1 MADPAVPSDPAP
13 APPPAPRPGPAEPL
27 RWQGLFQQVGEP
39 LFLLDRRRRLR
50 FVNQAWEALAGMT
63 AQDALGLVCRR
74 QRPVGSADPPEEV
87 IAHALC
93 PPPEVLTGQPG
104 RARRLLPGRE
114 TGRRWWDVEFF
125 PLRREGGLF
134 VVLGRVTLIV
144 GVEGGPLP
152 PLPERVV
159 ALRQRVAD
167 RHGPAL
173 LASDLPAIRRLAD
186 QVRLAA
192 QVTAPVLF
200 VGEPGTGKET
210 LARAVHFG
218 GPDRE
223 GSFAA
228 LDCARLPPMALA
240 AVLFDSRGPRHRLAT
255 VYLKEPGRLP
265 RELQLRLCDFLRQTE
280 PTGVRPPR
288 LIAGLT
294 TDPAEEVRSGRL
306 LEELACALATL
317 RLDVPPLRQRAADLP
332 LLVERLLE
340 RVGEEAEGV
349 PVTGVTPEAWEIL
362 RAHSWPG
369 NLRELHAVLAGAVAR
384 AQGDRL
390 TATDLPADLRLMQT
404 LAQTSVA
411 PRAPALPLDHLLEQ
425 AERRLIELALRQT
438 RGHKARA
445 AEVLSIWRPRLLRRM
460 EALGIADPETPGPPV
475 PEGGP

>member
-1 MADPAVPSDPAP
+1 
-13 APPPAPRPGPAEPL
+13 
-27 RWQGLFQQVGEP
+27 
-39 LFLLDRRRRLR
+39 
-50 FVNQAWEALAGMT
+50 MT
-63 AQDALGLVCRR
+63 AEDALGLVCRR
-74 QRPVGSADPPEEV
+74 QRAVGSADPPEEI

-93 PPPEVLTGQPG
+93 PPPEVLVGQTG
-104 RARRLLPGRE
+104 RARRLLPGRD

-134 VVLGRVTLIV
+134 AVLGRITLIV

-167 RHGPAL
+167 RHGPTL
-173 LASDLPAIRRLAD
+173 LASDLPAMRRLAD
-186 QVRLAA
+186 QIRLAA
-192 QVTAPVLF
+192 AVTAPALF
-200 VGEPGTGKET
+200 VGEAGTGKQT

-218 GPDRE
+218 GADRE

-228 LDCARLPPMALA
+228 LDCARLPPVALA
-240 AVLFDSRGPRHRLAT
+240 AVLFDPRGPRHRLAT

-265 RELQLRLCDFLRQTE
+265 RELQLRLCDLLRQTE
-280 PTGVRPPR
+280 PTGVCPPR
-288 LIAGLT
+288 LLAGMT
-294 TDPAEEVRSGRL
+294 TDPAEEVRAGRL

-317 RLDVPPLRQRAADLP
+317 RLDVPPLRQRLADLP

-340 RVGEEAEGV
+340 RLREEADDQS
-349 PVTGVTPEAWEIL
+349 VTSVSPDAWEIL
-362 RAHSWPG
+362 RAHPWPG

-384 AQGDRL
+384 AHGDRL
-390 TATDLPADLRLMQT
+390 TAADLPADLRLMQA
-404 LAQTSVA
+404 LARTSVA
-411 PRAPALPLDHLLEQ
+411 PRAQALPLDQLLEQ

-460 EALGIADPETPGPPV
+460 EALGIADPETPGPTPA
-475 PEGGP
+475 EDGP